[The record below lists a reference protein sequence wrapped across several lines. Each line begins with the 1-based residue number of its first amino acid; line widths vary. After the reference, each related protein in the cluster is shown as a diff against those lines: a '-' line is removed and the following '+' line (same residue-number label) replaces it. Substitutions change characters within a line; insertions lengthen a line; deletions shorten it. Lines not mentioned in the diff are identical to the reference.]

1 MPDMEEMI
9 KKEISQIGNLKE
21 RVAFKDIVEQV
32 FLSLYETNQE
42 MYDALEHRIMDEL
55 AFDINRYRIC
65 TGIVEREYLDSS
77 HHLLSPM
84 LENELTK
91 EDYHAELIEKHLRE
105 EGCFLVKTLFMECDF
120 IQIQRLLKKEK
131 ISGWIKTGNDSYPA
145 EFALKRNESYLK
157 EIAHLY
163 EVFISNGVSWQTVNA
178 PYLYKF
184 VDVYLISEIPELSK
198 EEEIVAVEPDLEEFK
213 EWAHDNFIP
222 LWNIKKLTL
231 NSVGFPVPCE
241 DHKSF
246 EHVIS
251 IREYGNEH
259 VYLIDDS
266 EHIVSVRQ
274 SENRLL
280 VMGNEPEAR
289 KWQVYMIR
297 SGQNRKF
304 DRFTY
309 PIMANQRKDEFVERF
324 FKRQGMNVKTAA
336 ELKRF
341 ISGFGLEEYVEYSG
355 YELTDHKKEIPET
368 YSMDSFILD
377 EIRDNE
383 FRKCLLLKF
392 KGKGKYDFL
401 LRDIMSFLV
410 SEVQMLYP
418 EYLCEGEL
426 L

>member
-1 MPDMEEMI
+1 MSDMEEMI
-9 KKEISQIGNLKE
+9 KKEISQIGNLNE
-21 RVAFKDIVEQV
+21 RVVFKDIVEQI

-42 MYDALEHRIMDEL
+42 MYSTLEHRIMDDL

-65 TGIVEREYLDSS
+65 TGIVEKEFLDRS

-84 LENELTK
+84 IENDLK
-91 EDYHAELIEKHLRE
+91 EKSYDAVLIEDQLQE
-105 EGCFLVKTLFMECDF
+105 EGSFFVKTLFMECDF
-120 IQIQRLLKKEK
+120 IQIQKLLQKEK
-131 ISGWIKTGNDSYPA
+131 IGGWIRTKNESYPA
-145 EFALKRNESYLK
+145 EFMLKRNEVYLG

-163 EVFISNGVSWQTVNA
+163 EVFVSNGVTWQTVNA

-184 VDVYLISEIPELSK
+184 VDVYLTSNIYKLPAG
-198 EEEIVAVEPDLEEFK
+198 EEIVDIVPDLEEFG

-222 LWNIKKLTL
+222 LWNIRKLTL
-231 NSVGFPVPCE
+231 DSVGFPVPCE

-280 VMGNEPEAR
+280 VMGNEPDGI

-297 SGQNRKF
+297 SGQNRRF

-309 PIMANQRKDEFVERF
+309 PIMTNQRKDEFVERF
-324 FKRQGMNVKTAA
+324 FKRQGMNVKTEA
-336 ELKRF
+336 ELRRF
-341 ISGFGLEEYVEYSG
+341 ISGFGLEEYVEFSG
-355 YELTDHKKEIPET
+355 YELTDHKKEVPET
-368 YSMDSFILD
+368 YSMNSFILD

-383 FRKCLLLKF
+383 YRKCLLLKF
-392 KGKGKYDFL
+392 KRKGKNDFL

>member
-1 MPDMEEMI
+1 MSDMEEMI
-9 KKEISQIGNLKE
+9 KREISQIGNLNE
-21 RVAFKDIVEQV
+21 RVVFKDIVEQI

-42 MYDALEHRIMDEL
+42 MYSTLEHRIMDDL
-55 AFDINRYRIC
+55 AFDINRYQIC
-65 TGIVEREYLDSS
+65 TGIVEKEFLDRS

-84 LENELTK
+84 IENDLQEK
-91 EDYHAELIEKHLRE
+91 SYDAVLIEKQLQE
-105 EGCFLVKTLFMECDF
+105 EGSFFVKTLFMECDF
-120 IQIQRLLKKEK
+120 IQLQKLLQKKK
-131 ISGWIKTGNDSYPA
+131 IGGWIRTRNESYPA
-145 EFALKRNESYLK
+145 EFILKRNEVYLG

-163 EVFISNGVSWQTVNA
+163 KVFVSNGVTWQTVNA

-184 VDVYLISEIPELSK
+184 VDVYLTSNIYKLPVG
-198 EEEIVAVEPDLEEFK
+198 EEIVDIVPELEEFG

-222 LWNIKKLTL
+222 LWNIRKLTL
-231 NSVGFPVPCE
+231 DSVGFPVPCE

-274 SENRLL
+274 NENRLL
-280 VMGNEPEAR
+280 VMGNEPDGI

-297 SGQNRKF
+297 SGQNRRF

-309 PIMANQRKDEFVERF
+309 PIMTNQRKDEFVERF
-324 FKRQGMNVKTAA
+324 FKRQGMHVKTEA
-336 ELKRF
+336 ELRRF
-341 ISGFGLEEYVEYSG
+341 ISGFGLEEYVEFSG
-355 YELTDHKKEIPET
+355 YELTDQKKEVPET
-368 YSMDSFILD
+368 YSMNSFILD

-383 FRKCLLLKF
+383 YRKCLLLKF
-392 KGKGKYDFL
+392 KGKGKNDFL